1 MAARPISSTTISFG
15 LVTVPVKLYATGQSG
30 ARISFNMIHEPC
42 NARVKQQW
50 VCTKCGEVVD
60 RDDTVKGYEFAKD
73 QYVLFSADELD
84 AIETP
89 TTEGIEV
96 SEFLEAPEVDPVWF
110 DRAYYL
116 GPDKGGARAYK
127 LFSQALR
134 DTNRVAIGQYAA
146 RGKMYLVM
154 VRPIDGGLVMEQLR
168 YAEEVRAFSEVPVD
182 DVDLKKAEIQL
193 ATQLIEQT
201 TTESFE
207 PEKYKDEVRDQML
220 AMIEKK
226 VEGESI
232 QLATSE
238 QRAEPQIIDLMSALK
253 ASLQKGDKKPA
264 ARADKPAKKSKK
276 TSKKASRKSDEEA
289 PAKKRAASG

>member
-50 VCTKCGEVVD
+50 VCTKCEEVVE
-60 RDDTVKGYEFAKD
+60 RDETVKGYEFAKD
-73 QYVLFSADELD
+73 QYVLFSPEELD

-89 TTEGIEV
+89 TTEGIEI
-96 SEFLEAPEVDPVWF
+96 SEFVEAPDVDPVWF

-127 LFSQALR
+127 LFSEALR

-154 VRPIDGGLVMEQLR
+154 VRPIEGGLVMEQLR
-168 YAEEVRAFSEVPVD
+168 YAEEVRPFSEVPVD
-182 DVDLKKAEIQL
+182 DVELKKAELQL

-201 TTESFE
+201 STESFE
-207 PEKYKDEVRDQML
+207 PTKYRDEVRDQML
-220 AMIEKK
+220 SMIEKK
-226 VEGESI
+226 VEGEAI
-232 QLATSE
+232 QLAPSE
-238 QRAEPQIIDLMSALK
+238 RAEPQIIDLMAALK

-264 ARADKPAKKSKK
+264 ARDEKAAKKSKKSATKK
-276 TSKKASRKSDEEA
+276 TSKKAEEP
-289 PAKKRAASG
+289 PAKKRAASR

>member
-30 ARISFNMIHEPC
+30 VRISFNMIHEPC
-42 NARVKQQW
+42 AARLKQQY
-50 VCTKCGEVVD
+50 VCTACEEIVD
-60 RDDTVKGYEFAKD
+60 RADSVKGYEFAKD
-73 QYVLFSADELD
+73 QYVLFTPDELD

-96 SEFLEAPEVDPVWF
+96 SEFVEAPDVDPVWYEK
-110 DRAYYL
+110 AYYL

-127 LFSQALR
+127 LFSEALR

-154 VRPIDGGLVMEQLR
+154 VRPIEGGLVMEQLR
-168 YAEEVRAFSEVPVD
+168 YSEEVRPFSEVPVE
-182 DVDLKKAEIQL
+182 DVELKKAELQL

-201 TTESFE
+201 STEAFE
-207 PEKYKDEVRDQML
+207 PTKYKDEVRDQML
-220 AMIEKK
+220 SMIEKK
-226 VEGESI
+226 VEGEAI
-232 QLATSE
+232 QMAPAE
-238 QRAEPQIIDLMSALK
+238 RAEPQIIDLMSALK

-264 ARADKPAKKSKK
+264 ARAEKPAKKTSKK
-276 TSKKASRKSDEEA
+276 TSKKSSGKADEA
-289 PAKKRAASG
+289 PAKKRAASR